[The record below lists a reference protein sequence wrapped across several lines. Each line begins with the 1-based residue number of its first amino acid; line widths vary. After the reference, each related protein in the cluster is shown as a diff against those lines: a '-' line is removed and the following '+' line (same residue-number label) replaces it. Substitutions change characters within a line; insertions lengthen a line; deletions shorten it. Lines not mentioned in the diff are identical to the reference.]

1 MQNLLHGIFHD
12 FPVSSSVGNKKSFR
26 TKYGHQLSFYI
37 WVTRLVFK
45 IDAIDGKKWVKFV
58 GMQLNAA
65 AFIYDLNTKN
75 SIAIQRQYTSKF
87 DISHLILKAWK
98 KLFSAKLFWASL
110 TSEYFAYLFAPIY
123 SSYETGTPK
132 ERAEREIAIASLQIK
147 TLASHPNGRLWKT
160 KKKPYNYR

>member
-1 MQNLLHGIFHD
+1 MGVTFQKLPCGRRFLKFKGCVFNLFIITFFFQFVQNLLHGIFHD
-12 FPVSSSVGNKKSFR
+12 FPVSSSVGNKKIFW

-87 DISHLILKAWK
+87 DISHLVL
-98 KLFSAKLFWASL
+98 
-110 TSEYFAYLFAPIY
+110 
-123 SSYETGTPK
+123 
-132 ERAEREIAIASLQIK
+132 
-147 TLASHPNGRLWKT
+147 
-160 KKKPYNYR
+160 